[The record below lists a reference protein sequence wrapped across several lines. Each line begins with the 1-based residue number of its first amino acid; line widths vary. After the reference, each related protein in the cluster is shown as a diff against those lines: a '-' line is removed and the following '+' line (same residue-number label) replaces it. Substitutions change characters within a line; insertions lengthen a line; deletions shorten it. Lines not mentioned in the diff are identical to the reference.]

1 VSPRA
6 TPGVL
11 ARAWSAV
18 GVLLSR
24 DVVVVTN
31 AIAFNFLLCLFP
43 LLLVLVAAAQQLGD
57 SRRVGPALLSLI
69 NELIP
74 FEHQTLAIQLRSLG
88 RMAKSFEAI
97 SLVVVVWGSSGIFMP
112 VEMALNRVWG
122 GQPRHFL
129 FSRIL
134 AFVMTICGSTLVFLS
149 VALTS
154 MARSYKLE
162 WPALATYG
170 AKAIAFLLTC
180 FVFFLIYRVIPDPPV
195 GTGVAGRAAL
205 WAGTCWEAAKY
216 LFVINLTR
224 ANLPVVYGPLAFA
237 VSLVLWAYVSSLV
250 LVFGALMSPRAE
262 PSRRLKPA

>member
-1 VSPRA
+1 MSRAPR
-6 TPGVL
+6 GVL

-24 DVVVVTN
+24 DVVVITN

-57 SRRVGPALLSLI
+57 SRRASPALLSLI

-74 FEHQTLAIQLRSLG
+74 FEHQMLATSLRSLG
-88 RMAKSFEAI
+88 RMAKTLEVF
-97 SLVVVVWGSSGIFMP
+97 SLVLVVWGSSGIFMP
-112 VEMALNRVWG
+112 VEMALNRVWA
-122 GQPRHFL
+122 GQPRHFV
-129 FSRIL
+129 FSRLL
-134 AFVMTICGSTLVFLS
+134 AFVMTISGSALVFGS

-154 MARSYKLE
+154 LARSYKSQ
-162 WPALATYG
+162 WPTLATYG

-195 GTGVAGRAAL
+195 GTGVAARAAL
-205 WAGTCWEAAKY
+205 WAGTGWEGAKY

-224 ANLPVVYGPLAFA
+224 ANLPAVYGPLAFA

-262 PSRRLKPA
+262 ASRRPKPA